1 VGRYPLP
8 LEEEESDFPPVPV
21 GDADSGS
28 HVPRAWFDSDSVSV
42 SGQEDA
48 ARLMYRRMSS
58 HIPRKAL
65 NPGLFAGNDFPDAQ
79 GKPIATVKR
88 SADLRPTPPY
98 FDAETR
104 YQPASMSS

>member
-1 VGRYPLP
+1 MGRYLLH
-8 LEEEESDFPPVPV
+8 LEEEKSDIPPVTV

-28 HVPRAWFDSDSVSV
+28 HVPKAWFDSDSVPV

-48 ARLMYRRMSS
+48 VRLMYRRVSS
-58 HIPRKAL
+58 HIPREAL
-65 NPGLFAGNDFPDAQ
+65 NPGLFAGNQFPDAQ
-79 GKPIATVKR
+79 GKPITTVKR
-88 SADLRPTPPY
+88 PADLRPTPPY